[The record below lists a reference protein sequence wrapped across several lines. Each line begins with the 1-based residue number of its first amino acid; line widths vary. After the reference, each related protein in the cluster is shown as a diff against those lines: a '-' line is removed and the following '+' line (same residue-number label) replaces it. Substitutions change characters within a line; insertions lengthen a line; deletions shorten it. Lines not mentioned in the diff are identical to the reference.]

1 MIRFYFLLLA
11 QLFLLTAKL
20 SAQED
25 TGTVV
30 VNPVDTIQQ
39 IDSLTDSLQTSGIV
53 DSTLVGL
60 IVKDSIVRFDKP
72 LSFLFL
78 LPSNTP
84 GNKQAVDPSLKPA
97 GETRHFK
104 GKDALFYTLI
114 VLLMLFAF
122 LRRAFP
128 KYFTD
133 LFRLFFRTTLKQRQI
148 REQLMQTPL
157 PSLLLNGF
165 FVICGGL
172 YAVFLLIHFKLV
184 EEQDF
189 WLFFLYSGLGL
200 SVIYLVKF
208 IGLKIMGW
216 IFGLEEASNSYIF
229 IVFIINKVIAVFLL
243 PFLFLLAFLNGGG
256 YHVALLLSWIV
267 VGGLFLYRFILT
279 YTAVHNQVRFN
290 PFHFFLYLCAFEI
303 APLLLIYKLLLLVFH

>member
-1 MIRFYFLLLA
+1 VIRFYFFLLS
-11 QLFLLTAKL
+11 QLFLLTANL
-20 SAQED
+20 SAQQD
-25 TGTVV
+25 TGIVV
-30 VNPVDTIQQ
+30 TNPVDTLPPT
-39 IDSLTDSLQTSGIV
+39 DSLTDSLLTSRMV
-53 DSTLVGL
+53 DSTRIIPV
-60 IVKDSIVRFDKP
+60 VNDSIVRFDKQLP
-72 LSFLFL
+72 FLFQ
-78 LPSNTP
+78 LPVN
-84 GNKQAVDPSLKPA
+84 NKVNGQAVDTSAKPT
-97 GETRHFK
+97 GEIREFK

-114 VLLMLFAF
+114 GLVMIFAL

-128 KYFTD
+128 KYFID

-172 YAVFLLIHFKLV
+172 YATFLLIHFNLV

-216 IFGLEEASNSYIF
+216 VFGLEEATNSYIF

-243 PFLFLLAFLNGGG
+243 PFLFLLAFLNGSG
-256 YHVALLLSWIV
+256 YNIALLLSWVV
-267 VGGLFLYRFILT
+267 VGGLFLYRFILS
-279 YTAVHNQVRFN
+279 YTAVHNQVKFN

-303 APLLLIYKLLLLVFH
+303 APLLLIYKLLLIVFQ

>member
-1 MIRFYFLLLA
+1 VIRFYFFLLS
-11 QLFLLTAKL
+11 QLFLLTANL
-20 SAQED
+20 SAQQD
-25 TGTVV
+25 TGIVV
-30 VNPVDTIQQ
+30 TNPVDSLPPT
-39 IDSLTDSLQTSGIV
+39 DSLTDSLQTSQMV
-53 DSTLVGL
+53 DSTMV
-60 IVKDSIVRFDKP
+60 IPVVNNSIVRFDKQLP
-72 LSFLFL
+72 FLFQ
-78 LPSNTP
+78 LPVN
-84 GNKQAVDPSLKPA
+84 NKVNGQAVDPSAKPT
-97 GETRHFK
+97 GEIREFK

-114 VLLMLFAF
+114 GLVMIFAL

-128 KYFTD
+128 KYFID

-172 YAVFLLIHFKLV
+172 YATFLLIHFKLV

-216 IFGLEEASNSYIF
+216 VFGLEEATNSYIF

-243 PFLFLLAFLNGGG
+243 PFLFLLAFLNGSG
-256 YHVALLLSWIV
+256 YHIALLLSWIV
-267 VGGLFLYRFILT
+267 VGGLFLYRFILS
-279 YTAVHNQVRFN
+279 YTAVHNQVKFN

-303 APLLLIYKLLLLVFH
+303 APLLLIYKLLLIVFQ

>member
-1 MIRFYFLLLA
+1 MIRFYFLLLT
-11 QLFLLTAKL
+11 QLFFLTVNL

-25 TGTVV
+25 TGYVV
-30 VNPVDTIQQ
+30 INPVDTLQQ
-39 IDSLTDSLQTSGIV
+39 ADSLTDSLQNEGIV
-53 DSTLVGL
+53 DSTLVNT
-60 IVKDSIVRFDKP
+60 IIKDTIVRFEKP
-72 LSFLFL
+72 LPFLFQ
-78 LPSNTP
+78 LPIKAEDNRQ
-84 GNKQAVDPSLKPA
+84 GIDPSLKPA
-97 GETRHFK
+97 GEMREFK

-114 VLLMLFAF
+114 ALLMVFAF

-128 KYFTD
+128 KYFSD

-172 YAVFLLIHFKLV
+172 YAAFLLIHFKLV
-184 EEQDF
+184 QEQDF

-256 YHVALLLSWIV
+256 YHIALLLSWIA
-267 VGGLFLYRFILT
+267 VGGLFLYRFVLT
-279 YTAVHNQVRFN
+279 YAAVHNQVRFN

-303 APLLLIYKLLLLVFH
+303 APLLLIYKLLLLTFR